1 VKRLFSALAI
11 GLLFLANAVA
21 ADQVLKWDSLPEL
34 PALEEGVENPGLA
47 GPFVGVHNDAL
58 IVAGGA
64 NFPGKPLWETGKVW
78 HDKIYV
84 LVRDVPEG
92 IILPSS
98 PPASPYRWI
107 DGGKLSRPLAYG
119 ASVSTSE
126 GVLCMG
132 GDDAEKVYRDVF
144 LLSWNKETEKIERRD
159 FPPLPVPVAY
169 GAAALVKDVV
179 YLVGGQQGQKL
190 ASATNSVWSLD
201 LKRHAELQEGGKS
214 AQWQAVADVPWSPR
228 AFVQVAAQHLRARR
242 QARARWC
249 G

>member
-1 VKRLFSALAI
+1 MKRLFSALAI

-126 GVLCMG
+126 GVL
-132 GDDAEKVYRDVF
+132 
-144 LLSWNKETEKIERRD
+144 
-159 FPPLPVPVAY
+159 
-169 GAAALVKDVV
+169 
-179 YLVGGQQGQKL
+179 
-190 ASATNSVWSLD
+190 
-201 LKRHAELQEGGKS
+201 
-214 AQWQAVADVPWSPR
+214 
-228 AFVQVAAQHLRARR
+228 
-242 QARARWC
+242 
-249 G
+249 